1 MNLNVINNPPN
12 RFTIEEKDD
21 DFSVNPVYKSSK

>member
-1 MNLNVINNPPN
+1 MNLNVINNQPN

-21 DFSVNPVYKSSK
+21 DFSVNPVYKS

>member
-1 MNLNVINNPPN
+1 MNLNVINNRPN

-21 DFSVNPVYKSSK
+21 DFSVNLVYKSSK

>member
-1 MNLNVINNPPN
+1 MNLNVINNRPN

-21 DFSVNPVYKSSK
+21 FSANPVYKSSK

>member
-1 MNLNVINNPPN
+1 MNLNVINNRPN
-12 RFTIEEKDD
+12 RFTIREKDD

>member
-1 MNLNVINNPPN
+1 MNFNVINNRPN

-21 DFSVNPVYKSSK
+21 DYSVNPVYKS

>member
-1 MNLNVINNPPN
+1 MNLNVINNRPN

-21 DFSVNPVYKSSK
+21 DVSVNPVYKN